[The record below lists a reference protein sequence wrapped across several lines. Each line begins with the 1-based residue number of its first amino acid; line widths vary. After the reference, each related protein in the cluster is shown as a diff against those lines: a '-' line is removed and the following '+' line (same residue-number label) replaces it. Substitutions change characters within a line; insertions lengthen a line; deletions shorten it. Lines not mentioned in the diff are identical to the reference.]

1 MSNLSGENLNLL
13 SRSHSKYTCT
23 QIYISSRK
31 KQETLRIGIKDIELH
46 LYGSN
51 PLALELK

>member
-13 SRSHSKYTCT
+13 SRSHSKYSCT

-31 KQETLRIGIKDIELH
+31 NQETLRIGIKDIELH
-46 LYGSN
+46 LYVSN